1 MLAALAVAGSLVT
14 KRDRAARPGHDA
26 HRHADLRRPPHRRDP
41 ARRAPHLRPRP
52 PARPRRAGPHDPA
65 LLDHAQ
71 GPHLLRRGRRRA
83 HRDLRPRLSPRHHRR
98 QPGRVPRPRRRQPG
112 QAGRQGRRLATA
124 RAGLQRRPLAVP
136 DPPVA
141 DRRQPGRDRVLEP
154 RAEQQGPPRQHRQVH
169 AGRTCASNAPYN
181 PGLTRA
187 EIPPDA
193 VQTSA
198 SGVDPQISVANAR
211 IQAGRVAARTGIPK
225 ARVLALVKDNTD
237 DRALGLFGEPG
248 VNVLDL
254 NLAIQEARR

>member
-1 MLAALAVAGSLVT
+1 MRKDITSSLVAVVALT
-14 KRDRAARPGHDA
+14 VIFGLAYPLVITGVSQVVFPGRADGSQIKKDGKVIGSRLIGQDFGADHSLFQSRPSPTGYNPA
-26 HRHADLRRPPHRRDP
+26 GTAFSNLGPNSKDLRDNIAKYSRTY
-41 ARRAPHLRPRP
+41 LR
-52 PARPRRAGPHDPA
+52 
-65 LLDHAQ
+65 L
-71 GPHLLRRGRRRA
+71 
-83 HRDLRPRLSPRHHRR
+83 
-98 QPGRVPRPRRRQPG
+98 
-112 QAGRQGRRLATA
+112 
-124 RAGLQRRPLAVP
+124 
-136 DPPVA
+136 
-141 DRRQPGRDRVLEP
+141 
-154 RAEQQGPPRQHRQVH
+154 
-169 AGRTCASNAPYN
+169 NAPYN

>member
-1 MLAALAVAGSLVT
+1 MRKDITSSLVAVVALT
-14 KRDRAARPGHDA
+14 VIFGLAYPLVITGISQVVFPGRADGSQIKKDGKVIGSRLIGQDFSADHSLFQSRPSPTGYNPA
-26 HRHADLRRPPHRRDP
+26 GTAFSNLGPNSKDLRDNIAKYSRTY
-41 ARRAPHLRPRP
+41 LR
-52 PARPRRAGPHDPA
+52 
-65 LLDHAQ
+65 L
-71 GPHLLRRGRRRA
+71 
-83 HRDLRPRLSPRHHRR
+83 
-98 QPGRVPRPRRRQPG
+98 
-112 QAGRQGRRLATA
+112 
-124 RAGLQRRPLAVP
+124 
-136 DPPVA
+136 
-141 DRRQPGRDRVLEP
+141 
-154 RAEQQGPPRQHRQVH
+154 
-169 AGRTCASNAPYN
+169 NAPYN

-237 DRALGLFGEPG
+237 ARALGLFGEPG

>member
-1 MLAALAVAGSLVT
+1 MRKDITSSLVAVVALT
-14 KRDRAARPGHDA
+14 VIFGLAYPLVITGISQVVFPGRADGSQIKKDGKVIGSRLIGQDFSADHSLFQSRPSPTGYNPA
-26 HRHADLRRPPHRRDP
+26 GTAFSNLGPNSKDLRDNIAKYSRTY
-41 ARRAPHLRPRP
+41 LR
-52 PARPRRAGPHDPA
+52 
-65 LLDHAQ
+65 L
-71 GPHLLRRGRRRA
+71 
-83 HRDLRPRLSPRHHRR
+83 
-98 QPGRVPRPRRRQPG
+98 
-112 QAGRQGRRLATA
+112 
-124 RAGLQRRPLAVP
+124 
-136 DPPVA
+136 
-141 DRRQPGRDRVLEP
+141 
-154 RAEQQGPPRQHRQVH
+154 
-169 AGRTCASNAPYN
+169 NAPYN

-225 ARVLALVKDNTD
+225 ARVLALVRDNTD